1 MIELIDAASQYIPDE
16 EIQILRE
23 AYEFANAA
31 HTGQTRLSGEPYM
44 EHPLNTSLFLA
55 ELHMDSTT
63 LAAALL
69 HDVVEDCDVKL
80 EDLDKKFGP
89 EITKLVDGVTK
100 LHKID
105 SVNANGSPYSQGNRQ
120 AESLRK
126 MLVAMAQDI
135 RVVLIKL
142 ADRLH
147 NLKTLNVHAKDKQE
161 IIAKETLDIYAPLA
175 HRLGIWDIK
184 WRLED
189 LAFSYIE
196 PEKYKQISE
205 LLSDNRSSRE
215 NYITSVCDVVKR
227 ELEKVGIKSDV
238 NGRPKHI
245 YSIHKK
251 MEAYS
256 RQGKEFGEI
265 YDLFALRIL
274 VEGIQDCYSAIG
286 VVHSLWHPIRG
297 EFDDYIANPKENRY
311 KSLHTAVMYNG
322 KVPLEV
328 QIRTYSMHQLS
339 EYGIAAHWRYK
350 EGLEGDSHFEEK
362 MSWMRQLL
370 DWQRDV
376 TGAEEFLESVK
387 SDIFQDQ
394 VFAYTPK
401 GDVVELP
408 IGSTPIDFAYR
419 IHTDLGH
426 RCIGAKI
433 NAKLVPLHTHIENGD
448 TVDIVISKIERGP
461 NLDWLNTGLG
471 YANTANS
478 RQKIRQW
485 FKKQAKSVNIQRGQE
500 ILNKELRHLNLKIE
514 EDDIAKLFKMDS
526 KQDLL
531 SSIGNGNI
539 NVSQLTSRLLA
550 QHNQSSHDSHNISN
564 ITWPSSGIEVLGVGD
579 LLTRVG
585 QCCTPIPGDDIIG
598 YITRSRGV
606 SVHRTDCINILNED
620 ETERLVQVNWGK
632 TRILYPIRLIIEAWD
647 RVGLLRD
654 ITTLVSQEKINIAS
668 IVSTE
673 SEDNTCTIALTVFTT
688 GVGQLSMLFSRLEG
702 IEGIFRVFRGFIEE
716 NMHKQSEKKI
726 SNLRGI

>member
-1 MIELIDAASQYIPDE
+1 MIELLDSVSRYIPNE
-16 EIQILRE
+16 EIQIIRD
-23 AYEFANAA
+23 AYEFANTA

-44 EHPLNTSLFLA
+44 EHPLKTSLFLA
-55 ELHMDSTT
+55 ELQMDSTT

-80 EDLDKKFGP
+80 EDLNKKFGP

-105 SVNANGSPYSQGNRQ
+105 SVNTAGLSYTQSNRQ

-147 NLKTLNVHAKDKQE
+147 NLRTLDVHPKDKRE
-161 IIAKETLDIYAPLA
+161 SIAKETLDIYAPLA

-189 LAFSYIE
+189 LAFSYLE
-196 PEKYKQISE
+196 PEKYKYISE
-205 LLSDNRSSRE
+205 LLSDNRTERE
-215 NYITSVCDVVKR
+215 NYITSVCDVVKS
-227 ELEKVGIKSDV
+227 ELKKVGINSDV

-251 MEAYS
+251 MESYG
-256 RQGKEFGEI
+256 RQGKEFGQI

-274 VEGIQDCYSAIG
+274 VTGIQDCYSAIG

-328 QIRTYSMHQLS
+328 QIRTYSMHQLA
-339 EYGIAAHWRYK
+339 EYGVAAHWRYK
-350 EGLEGDSHFEEK
+350 EGQENDSHFEEK
-362 MSWMRQLL
+362 MTWMRQLL

-376 TGAEEFLESVK
+376 VGAEEFIESVK
-387 SDIFQDQ
+387 TDIFQDQ

-433 NAKLVPLHTHIENGD
+433 NAKLVPLYTHIQNGD

-478 RQKIRQW
+478 KQKIRQW
-485 FKKQAKSVNIQRGQE
+485 FKKQAKSVNIHRGQE
-500 ILNKELRHLNLKIE
+500 ILNKELRHLNLRIDE
-514 EDDIAKLFKMDS
+514 HDIAKLFKMDS

-539 NVSQLTSRLLA
+539 NISQLTGRLLA
-550 QHNQSSHDSHNISN
+550 QHNQSSNDSHNVTN

-606 SVHRTDCINILNED
+606 SVHRTDCVNIINED
-620 ETERLVQVNWGK
+620 EKERLVQVDWGK
-632 TRILYPIRLIIEAWD
+632 TRTLYPIRLIMEAWD

-702 IEGIFRVFRGFIEE
+702 IDGIFRVFRGAIEE
-716 NMHKQSEKKI
+716 SMQKQSEKKI
-726 SNLRGI
+726 SNLRGN

>member
-1 MIELIDAASQYIPDE
+1 MIELLDSVSRYIPNE
-16 EIQILRE
+16 EIQIIRD
-23 AYEFANAA
+23 AYEFANTA

-44 EHPLNTSLFLA
+44 QHPLKTSLFLA
-55 ELHMDSTT
+55 ELQMDSTT

-80 EDLDKKFGP
+80 EDLNKKFGP

-105 SVNANGSPYSQGNRQ
+105 SVNTAGLSYTQSNRQ

-147 NLKTLNVHAKDKQE
+147 NLKTLDVHPKDKRE
-161 IIAKETLDIYAPLA
+161 SIAKETLDIYAPLA

-196 PEKYKQISE
+196 PEKYKYISE
-205 LLSDNRSSRE
+205 LLSDNRTERE
-215 NYITSVCDVVKR
+215 NYITSVCDVVKS
-227 ELEKVGIKSDV
+227 ELKKVGINSDV

-251 MEAYS
+251 MESYG
-256 RQGKEFGEI
+256 RQGKEFGQI

-328 QIRTYSMHQLS
+328 QIRTYSMHQLA
-339 EYGIAAHWRYK
+339 EYGVAAHWRYK
-350 EGLEGDSHFEEK
+350 EGQENDSQFEEK
-362 MSWMRQLL
+362 MTWMRQLL

-376 TGAEEFLESVK
+376 AGAEEFIESVK
-387 SDIFQDQ
+387 TDIFQDQ

-433 NAKLVPLHTHIENGD
+433 NAKLVPLYTHIQNGD

-478 RQKIRQW
+478 KQKIRQW

-500 ILNKELRHLNLKIE
+500 ILNKELRHLNLRIE
-514 EDDIAKLFKMDS
+514 EHEIAKLFKMDS

-539 NVSQLTSRLLA
+539 NISQLTGRLLA
-550 QHNQSSHDSHNISN
+550 QHNQSSNDSYNVTN

-606 SVHRTDCINILNED
+606 SVHRTDCINIINED
-620 ETERLVQVNWGK
+620 EKERLVQVDWGK
-632 TRILYPIRLIIEAWD
+632 TRTLYPIRLIMEAWD

-702 IEGIFRVFRGFIEE
+702 IDGIFRVFRGAIEE
-716 NMHKQSEKKI
+716 NMQKQSEKKI
-726 SNLRGI
+726 SNLRGN